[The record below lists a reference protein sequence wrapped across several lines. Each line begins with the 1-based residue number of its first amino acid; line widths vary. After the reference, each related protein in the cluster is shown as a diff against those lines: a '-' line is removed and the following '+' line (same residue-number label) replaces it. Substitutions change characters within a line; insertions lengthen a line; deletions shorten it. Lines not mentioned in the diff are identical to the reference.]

1 MLIQLIYR
9 CTLSQP
15 LTMHIAA
22 LTFSNSQMV
31 AVFYLLSQLSHFT
44 RFLCP
49 LYLAMFWQTY
59 NCQTCFVID
68 VQCLPMPYMRP
79 GFYFCAVTIYEGVN
93 PWPETTH
100 TLCFPPEPKPV
111 FEAPEEC
118 SLVGASPLVQATR
131 DSVHVCLRLFQPKF

>member
-1 MLIQLIYR
+1 MIVECTLYSYANITISW

-15 LTMHIAA
+15 LTYSNSIFCFRAFFSNSKRVRMAA
-22 LTFSNSQMV
+22 LTLSKQLSNGGSF
-31 AVFYLLSQLSHFT
+31 FYLWSKLNPFT

-79 GFYFCAVTIYEGVN
+79 GFYFCAVTIYEAVN

-100 TLCFPPEPKPV
+100 TLFP
-111 FEAPEEC
+111 
-118 SLVGASPLVQATR
+118 TR
-131 DSVHVCLRLFQPKF
+131 AKTGL